1 MRSRTAP
8 DRHRARPE
16 SFLIHMYERMNLVVA
31 VGAVFAAVVF
41 GSHRQVDRAA
51 SELDERRAR
60 SALLDQWTL
69 VDNNIH

>member
-1 MRSRTAP
+1 
-8 DRHRARPE
+8 
-16 SFLIHMYERMNLVVA
+16 MYERMNLVVA